1 MAIRADQIMGAEG
14 EEVATVAP
22 DVHLRAAAGMLADR
36 RIGAVVVLDE
46 ERHVVGI
53 LSERDV
59 VRRLATDGAACL
71 DVPVRDAMTGPVTT
85 SDGSD
90 TTEQL
95 MQLMTERR
103 FRHVPVVDDD
113 HRLVG
118 IVSVGDVV
126 KATIGQLEVE
136 KQALEGYVAG
146 SY

>member
-1 MAIRADQIMGAEG
+1 MAIRAGQIMGAVG
-14 EEVATVAP
+14 DDVATVAP
-22 DVHLRAAAGMLADR
+22 DVLLREAAGMLADR
-36 RIGAVVVLDE
+36 RIGAVVVLDD

-53 LSERDV
+53 LSERDI
-59 VRRLATDGAACL
+59 VRRLATDGADCL
-71 DVPVRDAMTGPVTT
+71 DVPVGDAMTGPVTT

-90 TTEQL
+90 STKQL
-95 MQLMTERR
+95 MELMTEQR

-113 HRLVG
+113 RRLVG

-136 KQALEGYVAG
+136 KEALEGYVSG